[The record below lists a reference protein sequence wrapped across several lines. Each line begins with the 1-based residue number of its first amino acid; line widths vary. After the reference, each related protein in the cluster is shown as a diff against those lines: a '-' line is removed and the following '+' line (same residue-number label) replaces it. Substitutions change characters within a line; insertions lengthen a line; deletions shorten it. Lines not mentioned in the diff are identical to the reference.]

1 MSLAAS
7 PADLRRKQRPLDE
20 ALLRL
25 RADCV
30 STLQINL
37 GRICNQAC
45 RHCHVKASPGRTEV
59 MRVDVVDACLEALAR
74 HPQLTTLDVT
84 AGAPELHPRFREIV
98 ERARGLG
105 RNVLVRHNLT
115 VQSEPGHGDLPAFF
129 AACEAELICSLPHYL
144 AETTDRQRGPGVFA
158 GSISGLRALNAL
170 GYGRGK
176 GRKLTLV
183 ANPVGAF
190 LPPRQQDL
198 ERDMRM
204 HLGQHHDVA
213 FDRLIAITNM
223 PIGRFADWLERTG
236 QYDEYIERLERA
248 FNRQTI
254 SNLMCR
260 TLISVGYDGRLFDCD
275 FNQMLEIELAAG
287 CPRTIFDFDMA
298 AMTSRPICVG
308 EHCLGCTAG
317 SGSSCGGALT

>member
-7 PADLRRKQRPLDE
+7 PADLPRKRRPLDD
-20 ALLRL
+20 ALVQL
-25 RADCV
+25 RADRV

-37 GRICNQAC
+37 GRMCNQAC
-45 RHCHVKASPGRTEV
+45 RHCHVDASPARTEV
-59 MRVDVVDACLEALAR
+59 MTDAVADACLDVLERHEQLA
-74 HPQLTTLDVT
+74 TLDIT

-98 ERARGLG
+98 ERARRLG

-115 VQSEPGHGDLPAFF
+115 VQSEPGHGDLPDFF
-129 AACEAELICSLPHYL
+129 ASCKAELVCSLPHYL
-144 AETTDRQRGPGVFA
+144 AEATDRQRGPGVFA
-158 GSISGLRALNAL
+158 GSIRGLRALNAV
-170 GYGRGK
+170 GYGRGN
-176 GRKLTLV
+176 GLPLTLV

-190 LPPRQQDL
+190 LPPRQEDL
-198 ERDMRM
+198 ERDARE
-204 HLGQHHDVA
+204 HLKQHHDVT

-236 QYDEYIERLERA
+236 QYDEYLDRLDCA
-248 FNRQTI
+248 YNRQTLP
-254 SNLMCR
+254 NLMCR

-275 FNQMLEIELAAG
+275 FNQMLDLELASH
-287 CPRTIFDFDMA
+287 CPRTIHECDMA
-298 AMTSRPICVG
+298 ALVDRPIRVG